1 MEEAALPFCPPL
13 AVAPEAD
20 LELSLAES
28 AAADWAL
35 FCLAPAGA
43 FGREAARQAQ
53 QAQQAGAAAW
63 HWHCGFRCADCACRA
78 ESCAKAHAAR
88 AAVNSNVE
96 RIFIC
101 LAFAGKLDIFQF
113 PIREARPP
121 NRNFCEILDICVRP
135 LFRLSARCGFG
146 ARSAPARYLSCVYPA
161 HVLRDSMFVRPR
173 TRRLE
178 RVCSE
183 SARRLFDICSARIA
197 GDKFLDRNFCRFKN
211 IKMAFGARHKRL
223 RSGCCA
229 PLTRQSPQGKFL

>member
-1 MEEAALPFCPPL
+1 M
-13 AVAPEAD
+13 
-20 LELSLAES
+20 SLAEP

-35 FCLAPAGA
+35 FSLAPALSSEGA

-78 ESCAKAHAAR
+78 EPCAKAHAAR

-113 PIREARPP
+113 PIRHSGGTAAESEFL
-121 NRNFCEILDICVRP
+121 RNFRHMRPAFVPVVRA
-135 LFRLSARCGFG
+135 ARFG
-146 ARSAPARYLSCVYPA
+146 ARSAPARYPSCVYPA